1 MSPTSVMD
9 DRDPPEGPLS
19 VAFYFSHCDL
29 GSNAE
34 GKDTA
39 TPFDINN
46 EQYLSLVED
55 DELLDCFLNLPEIT
69 PGADNVMSSP
79 LNFKWIETKQNQDA
93 LIQSWVQKHPQ
104 NFIIRPF
111 DENVNIVTYVKTG
124 DDPNMDW
131 KIVLPENIITQ

>member
-1 MSPTSVMD
+1 MSPTSTID
-9 DRDPPEGPLS
+9 NRDPPEGPLS

-34 GKDTA
+34 GKNTA

-55 DELLDCFLNLPEIT
+55 DELLDCFLGLSEVT

-79 LNFKWIETKQNQDA
+79 LNFEWIETKQSQGD
-93 LIQSWVQKHPQ
+93 LIQS
-104 NFIIRPF
+104 
-111 DENVNIVTYVKTG
+111 
-124 DDPNMDW
+124 
-131 KIVLPENIITQ
+131 

>member
-1 MSPTSVMD
+1 MLADAFSRLPKMDPPSRVPKELKRPMSPTSAID
-9 DRDPPEGPLS
+9 NRDPPEGPLS
-19 VAFYFSHCDL
+19 VVFYFSHCDL
-29 GSNAE
+29 RSNAE

-79 LNFKWIETKQNQDA
+79 LNFEWIKLNKVRM
-93 LIQSWVQKHPQ
+93 I
-104 NFIIRPF
+104 
-111 DENVNIVTYVKTG
+111 
-124 DDPNMDW
+124 
-131 KIVLPENIITQ
+131 